1 MSREARSEGVLY
13 PLGKRAFDLVV
24 TSLGILFL
32 APLFVMLSILIL
44 LEDHGPVLY
53 AQTRVGKGGREFKFW
68 KFRSMCVDAEVRLEA
83 LKAQSEDPHRFKI
96 ERDPR
101 ITLMGRFLRR
111 TSLDELPQLFN
122 VILGDM
128 SLVGP
133 RPPLPEE
140 VADYDEKAMRRLEV
154 KQGITCLWQVSG
166 RSLLSFEEQVD
177 LDLKYI
183 EERGLFYDIKLLFL
197 TVPAVLLGKG
207 AY

>member
-1 MSREARSEGVLY
+1 VLY